1 MPESFKT
8 ELGFNFAG
16 FFFFLIFLLQ
26 IIFEQKAKN
35 IQLEALQ
42 KEIIFFIHC

>member
-8 ELGFNFAG
+8 ELGCNFAG
-16 FFFFLIFLLQ
+16 FFFFIFLLQ

-35 IQLEALQ
+35 IHLEALQ